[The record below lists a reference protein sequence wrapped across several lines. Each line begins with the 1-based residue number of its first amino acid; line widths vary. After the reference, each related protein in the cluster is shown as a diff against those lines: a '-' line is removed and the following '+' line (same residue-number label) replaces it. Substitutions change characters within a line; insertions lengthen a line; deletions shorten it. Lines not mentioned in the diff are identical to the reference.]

1 MKACAGAIALVLLLI
16 AVPAAAGAVELT
28 PVQRVPFPS
37 KQYVV
42 DLGRDAAVVPSSV
55 RLFENGAPIHGF
67 TLRPLASSSVHGSV
81 VLAIDA
87 SNSMAG
93 RPFTSA
99 IAAARSFSAT
109 RAGTERI
116 GVLTFNNGVH
126 VIQRPDAPARAVQTS
141 LQKLPA
147 LGSGTHIYDAVVSSV
162 ALLRQTDA
170 ATRTVV
176 LLSDGA
182 DVGSTETLAS
192 AIEAARSNH
201 IRVFTVGLVSNSY
214 DPAPLKQLSEET
226 KAAYFEAAS
235 AVELGSIYKALG
247 NRLANQYLLTYRSDA
262 IPTSSVTLRLE
273 IRGVG
278 TQAVDYIA
286 PKPQAVS
293 PFHRSLLR
301 RFVSSPFA
309 TLLVALLVALL
320 SVAIIALL
328 FRRPKSGITG
338 RIEQFLTGRKPTETL
353 RASSKVLEDSILKSP
368 RAQHWLNRL
377 ERDLDIA
384 DVDITATRLVGLT
397 VGATVIVTFF
407 FAVVFP
413 VLMVLSLMMLPLASR
428 AWVRRKVRQVRMEFA
443 DQLPPNLQVL
453 ASAMR
458 AGHSL
463 SGALA
468 VAVENAHEPSRRE
481 LRRAVTDDKLGMPID
496 EALRRVADRMENRDL
511 QQVALLS
518 ELQRSAGG
526 NAAEVLD
533 TVVETI
539 RERSDVRR
547 LVETLTAQ
555 GRMARWVLSA
565 MPPIVAALLWL
576 MQPGIMTPFFSSGA
590 GQFALVVAA
599 LMTIAG
605 SLIIQRIVE
614 IEV

>member
-1 MKACAGAIALVLLLI
+1 MKARIGAVALILLLI
-16 AVPAAAGAVELT
+16 AVPAAAAAVQLT
-28 PVQRVPFPS
+28 PVQRVPFPTR
-37 KQYVV
+37 QYVV
-42 DLGRDAAVVPSSV
+42 DLGRDAAVTPAAVH
-55 RLFENGAPIHGF
+55 LFENGALVKHF

-93 RPFTSA
+93 APF
-99 IAAARSFSAT
+99 AAAIKAARAFAAT

-116 GVLTFNNGVH
+116 GVVTFNDSVH
-126 VIQRPDAPARAVQTS
+126 VVQAPVSSAHAVETS
-141 LQKLPA
+141 LARLPTLA
-147 LGSGTHIYDAVVSSV
+147 NGTHIYDAVVGSLG
-162 ALLRQTDA
+162 LLGESNA
-170 ATRTVV
+170 ATRTIV

-182 DVGSTETLAS
+182 DVGSSETLAS
-192 AIEAARSNH
+192 AIEMARRDH
-201 IRVFTVGLVSNSY
+201 VRVFTIGLASKAY
-214 DPAPLKQLSEET
+214 DPAPLRSLADQT

-235 AVELGSIYKALG
+235 AVELDSIYKALG
-247 NRLANQYLLTYRSDA
+247 NRLANQYLLSYRSEA
-262 IPTSSVTLRLE
+262 IPTSSVTVRLD

-278 TQAVDYIA
+278 SQAVDYIA
-286 PKPQAVS
+286 PKPQAVA
-293 PFHRSLLR
+293 PFHRSVFR
-301 RFVSSPFA
+301 RFVGSPLA
-309 TLLVALLVALL
+309 TLVVALLVALL
-320 SVAIIALL
+320 SIAFIRLL
-328 FRRPKSGITG
+328 LRRPKSGITG
-338 RIEQFLTGRKPTETL
+338 RIEQFIIGRKPVETL
-353 RASSKVLEDSILKSP
+353 RASSKMLEDSILKSP
-368 RAQHWLNRL
+368 RAQHWLKRL

-384 DVDITATRLVGLT
+384 DVEITATRLVGLT
-397 VGATVIVTFF
+397 VAATVVVSLFF
-407 FAVVFP
+407 VAVFP
-413 VLMVLSLMMLPLASR
+413 VLTILSLMMIPLTSR
-428 AWVRRKVRQVRMEFA
+428 SWVRRKVRQVRAEFA

-468 VAVENAHEPSRRE
+468 VAVENAHEPSKRE
-481 LRRAVTDDKLGMPID
+481 LRRAVNDDKLGIPVD

-518 ELQRSAGG
+518 ELQRTAGG

-547 LVETLTAQ
+547 LVQTLTAQ

-565 MPPIVAALLWL
+565 MPPIVAGLLWL
-576 MQPGIMTPFFSSGA
+576 MQPGIMTPFFSSAA
-590 GQFALVVAA
+590 GQVALVVAA